1 MKILSTTLTVF
12 ALLLCATAQNPPA
25 AGGSAAARTDVYH
38 VHFAKAAVGKAA
50 QLGDAL
56 KTQLPGAPMPGHFIV
71 LRHQQGDEWDYL
83 VIEHLGTTAT
93 VKAAGS
99 PTPPAVRDL
108 YAWHGDTFVSGP
120 SWAEFTRAMGL
131 TPDAVGKTG
140 SSVYVVA
147 VLNAAP
153 GQRDQLE
160 KLVSSTSLPPGTPA
174 SVPQGDI
181 VVLQHLEGAPWNFLT
196 ITRFN
201 SWQDY
206 ATNEDA
212 SISAMQ
218 KTPGQ
223 GGWYD
228 LRNYAA
234 YHRDTITDRLVPA
247 AAAAGTTPPK

>member
-1 MKILSTTLTVF
+1 LKIVSTVIAVL
-12 ALLLCATAQNPPA
+12 ALLLCSTAQNPPA
-25 AGGSAAARTDVYH
+25 QSSAPTARTDVYH
-38 VHFAKAAVGKAA
+38 VHIAKAAVGKAA

-56 KTQLPGAPMPGHFIV
+56 KTQLPNAPMPGHFIV

-83 VIEHLGTTAT
+83 VIEHLGTKAT
-93 VKAAGS
+93 VEAAGS

-131 TPDAVGKTG
+131 SPDAFGKTA

-147 VLNAAP
+147 VYNAAP

-160 KLVSSTSLPPGTPA
+160 KFISAPPPPTA
-174 SVPQGDI
+174 SSVPQGERVI
-181 VVLQHLEGAPWNFLT
+181 LQHLEGAPWNYLT
-196 ITRFN
+196 VTRFN
-201 SWQDY
+201 SWQDF
-206 ATNEDA
+206 ATNQA
-212 SISAMQ
+212 SSVADTQ

-228 LRNYAA
+228 LRSFAA
-234 YHRDTITDRLVPA
+234 FHRDTLTDRMAPA
-247 AAAAGTTPPK
+247 AAATK

>member
-1 MKILSTTLTVF
+1 MKTVYTMLSVF
-12 ALLLCATAQNPPA
+12 ALLLCSGAQNPPA
-25 AGGSAAARTDVYH
+25 PGSAQPAARTDVYH
-38 VHFAKAAVGKAA
+38 VHVAKAALGKAA

-83 VIEHLGTTAT
+83 VIEHLGTSAT
-93 VKAAGS
+93 VKATGT

-120 SWAEFTRAMGL
+120 SWAEFTRAMGIS
-131 TPDAVGKTG
+131 PDAVGKTG

-147 VLNAAP
+147 VFNSAP

-160 KLVSSTSLPPGTPA
+160 KLIASPNLPPGTPP
-174 SVPQGDI
+174 SVPQGDL
-181 VVLQHLEGAPWNFLT
+181 VVLQHLEGAPWNFMT

-206 ATNEDA
+206 ATNEAA
-212 SISAMQ
+212 SIDALH

-234 YHRDTITDRLVPA
+234 FHRDTITDRVVPPAQA
-247 AAAAGTTPPK
+247 APQP